1 MEPTKRNG
9 VVIIVELQTFKKR
22 ITQNY
27 AFVKCE
33 TIGYSHCS
41 REINSFTIGNE
52 KEQVVYV
59 GGVHGMEF
67 ITSRLL
73 MRYFI
78 RLCEHYKN
86 CKKLNGYL
94 IRSFLSNRGL
104 TVVPCLNPDG
114 AAISRIGT
122 NSAGELAE
130 FVNRAS
136 SGDSVHWQANAVGVD
151 LNHNFNADWENVRK
165 RERENGIYHP
175 CPSRFGGDYPES
187 EPETKAITDFCRSH
201 NIRHTIAFH
210 SQGEEIYYTFGE
222 NTPPRAYRL
231 AGLME
236 RLSGYKLAEPTGTA
250 VGGGFKDWV
259 IEELHKPAFTVEVGI
274 GENPLPDCD
283 LDAIYER
290 LEEMLTTMAI
300 V

>member
-1 MEPTKRNG
+1 MI
-9 VVIIVELQTFKKR
+9 VIVELQTFKKR

-27 AFVKCE
+27 TFVKCE

-41 REINSFTIGNE
+41 REINAYTIGNE
-52 KEQVVYV
+52 EEPSLYV

-67 ITSRLL
+67 ITSRLI

-86 CKKLNGYL
+86 CKKMNGYL
-94 IRSFLSNRGL
+94 IGNILPRRGL

-114 AAISRIGT
+114 AAISRIGG

-136 SGDSVHWQANAVGVD
+136 HGDTVHWQANAVGVD
-151 LNHNFNADWENVRK
+151 INHNFNADWENVRK
-165 RERENGIYHP
+165 RERENGIFSP
-175 CPSRFGGDYPES
+175 CPSKFGGEFPES

-222 NTPPRAYRL
+222 NTPLRAYRL
-231 AGLME
+231 AELME

-259 IEELHKPAFTVEVGI
+259 IDELHKPAFTVEVGI

-283 LDAIYER
+283 LDSIYEK